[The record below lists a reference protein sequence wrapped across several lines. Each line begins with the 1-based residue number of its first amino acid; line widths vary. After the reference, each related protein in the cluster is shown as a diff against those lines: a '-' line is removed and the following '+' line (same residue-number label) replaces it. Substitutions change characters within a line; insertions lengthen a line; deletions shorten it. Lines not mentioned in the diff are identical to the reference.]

1 MNVNSV
7 DVHSPPGQ
15 GFKWGLGFY
24 LCGWG
29 QGLGSRKTGE
39 DLGAGKGEKQN
50 GHIHYLHTQAA
61 RRSTSRWLDKFALM
75 TPGARG
81 QLHSWSALGCPGQS
95 CPPDGCRELGCQGH
109 HRLLCWFL
117 WTRTKKTPLLLAG
130 KEREWQNGRKM
141 LDLCYGE
148 AVGPKKE
155 GSETVCSPESPGQ
168 APVWILSGQR
178 HRSGVTLE
186 ALGPIPHGRKEGRG
200 KPLWEKSC
208 LHSWLV
214 PMWSKLTFSL
224 SPLLHHLLTRYP
236 LHSPFYCL
244 SSDAHLSWTSLSCL
258 KFTAGAL

>member
-7 DVHSPPGQ
+7 DVNSPPGQ

-148 AVGPKKE
+148 AVGPKKG
-155 GSETVCSPESPGQ
+155 GSETVCT
-168 APVWILSGQR
+168 W
-178 HRSGVTLE
+178 VT
-186 ALGPIPHGRKEGRG
+186 
-200 KPLWEKSC
+200 WTSC
-208 LHSWLV
+208 LSTQRSKTQIWGHTWGPGAHTTREERRQREAFVGEVLPSLLAGANVVQADLLSLTSSPPSADPV
-214 PMWSKLTFSL
+214 P
-224 SPLLHHLLTRYP
+224 SPLPVLL
-236 LHSPFYCL
+236 S
-244 SSDAHLSWTSLSCL
+244 
-258 KFTAGAL
+258 